1 MKNSNVNIPNLGVLL
16 YIWNMLEIALCSNSP
31 RRRELLTSAGLL
43 FRLFPVKVSEIFDEN
58 LTAEQ
63 VASHLA
69 TVKGRA
75 AVEQN
80 NSLKSPGYLVLSAD
94 TIVVHEGRVLGKPE
108 NSSVAAE
115 YLRLLSGKTHRV
127 ITGIYLHETGSMNFL
142 TALDQTK
149 VQFRALSESEIQDYI
164 ATGEPMDKAGAY
176 GIQGEAR
183 KFVSRIEGSW
193 SNVVGLPLEKLAE
206 VLQEKN
212 WHVRRTKS

>member
-1 MKNSNVNIPNLGVLL
+1 LI
-16 YIWNMLEIALCSNSP
+16 
-31 RRRELLTSAGLL
+31 
-43 FRLFPVKVSEIFDEN
+43 
-58 LTAEQ
+58 
-63 VASHLA
+63 
-69 TVKGRA
+69 
-75 AVEQN
+75 
-80 NSLKSPGYLVLSAD
+80 LSAD
-94 TIVVHEGRVLGKPE
+94 TIVVHEERVLGKPE

-193 SNVVGLPLEKLAE
+193 SNVVGLPLEKLE
-206 VLQEKN
+206 QVLREKN
-212 WHVRRTKS
+212 WHVRRTKP

>member
-16 YIWNMLEIALCSNSP
+16 YIWDMLDIALCSNSP

-43 FRLFPVKVSEIFDEN
+43 FHLFPVKVSEIFDEN
-58 LTAEQ
+58 LTAEE

-69 TVKGRA
+69 TLKGRT

-80 NSLKSPGYLVLSAD
+80 KLLKSPGYLILSAD
-94 TIVVHEGRVLGKPE
+94 TIVVYEGRVLGKPE

-127 ITGIYLHETGSMNFL
+127 ITAIYLQETGSTNFS
-142 TALDQTK
+142 TALDQTL
-149 VQFRALSESEIQDYI
+149 VEFRALSMSEIQDYI

>member
-16 YIWNMLEIALCSNSP
+16 YIWDMLDIALCSNSP

-43 FRLFPVKVSEIFDEN
+43 FHLFPVKVSEIFDEN
-58 LTAEQ
+58 LTAEG

-80 NSLKSPGYLVLSAD
+80 KLLESPGYLILSAD
-94 TIVVHEGRVLGKPE
+94 TIVVHEERVLGKPE

-193 SNVVGLPLEKLAE
+193 SNVVGLPLEKLE
-206 VLQEKN
+206 QVLREKN
-212 WHVRRTKS
+212 WHVRRTKP

>member
-1 MKNSNVNIPNLGVLL
+1 
-16 YIWNMLEIALCSNSP
+16 MLDIALCSNSP

-43 FRLFPVKVSEIFDEN
+43 FHLFPVKVSEIFDEN

-69 TVKGRA
+69 TLKGRA
-75 AVEQN
+75 AVQQN
-80 NSLKSPGYLVLSAD
+80 KLLESPGYLVLSAD

-108 NSSVAAE
+108 NSSQAAE
-115 YLRLLSGKTHRV
+115 FLRLLSGQTHSV
-127 ITGIYLHETGSMNFL
+127 ITGIYLHETGSANFS
-142 TALDQTK
+142 TAIDRTL
-149 VQFRALSESEIQDYI
+149 VEFRALSESEIQDYV

-183 KFVSRIEGSW
+183 KFVSRTEGSW
-193 SNVVGLPLEKLAE
+193 SNVVGLPLERLE
-206 VLQEKN
+206 QVLREKN